1 MKSSLILG
9 YGSTGKDIE
18 QYLISQNKNYLI
30 HDDLENI
37 DKKYKFNT
45 ENINNIETIF
55 VSPGVK
61 KDHEILRMA
70 SSSGIKIMTDIE
82 LFSEIN
88 NVNLIGVTGTN
99 GKTSFVCLLYTSP
112 SPRDE

>member
-45 ENINNIETIF
+45 
-55 VSPGVK
+55 
-61 KDHEILRMA
+61 
-70 SSSGIKIMTDIE
+70 
-82 LFSEIN
+82 
-88 NVNLIGVTGTN
+88 
-99 GKTSFVCLLYTSP
+99 CLLYTSDAA
-112 SPRDE
+112 DEE